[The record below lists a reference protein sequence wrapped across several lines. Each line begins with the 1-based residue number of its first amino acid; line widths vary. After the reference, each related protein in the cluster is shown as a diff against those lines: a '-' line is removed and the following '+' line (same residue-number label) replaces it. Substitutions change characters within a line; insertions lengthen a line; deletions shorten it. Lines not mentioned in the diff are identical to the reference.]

1 MNCHLGNYAL
11 CRIPINV
18 ERNYTMAVVNSME
31 SIVEV
36 ALSELLKEDPECCTC
51 EHCMN
56 DMMCLALN
64 ALPPKY
70 VSSEKGALFSKISNA
85 MAQQRSIDVR
95 VACINALEFVKGH
108 PHHPKQ
114 DQQ

>member
-1 MNCHLGNYAL
+1 
-11 CRIPINV
+11 
-18 ERNYTMAVVNSME
+18 MAVVNSME